1 MAFPSRPH
9 TFALENCRNLLDK
22 LKREIDRLRSA
33 ASDDF
38 NTHNDSAFNAAVTA
52 WHLCDWVFA
61 DMTPDQRGKLNI
73 LKIEDMR
80 GYARTQCRALH
91 LCRQVATA
99 SKHWRVERYPD
110 PNVKVITTAN
120 SIPVTETIQPAGT
133 QPAKIQ
139 LLIERGCF
147 LYFDDDGDVR
157 AAEDVFDDAS
167 QFWTQFIYHN
177 GIAQDE
183 SQLNIVL

>member
-1 MAFPSRPH
+1 
-9 TFALENCRNLLDK
+9 
-22 LKREIDRLRSA
+22 
-33 ASDDF
+33 
-38 NTHNDSAFNAAVTA
+38 
-52 WHLCDWVFA
+52 
-61 DMTPDQRGKLNI
+61 
-73 LKIEDMR
+73 MR